1 MEQFSFSISQ
11 SKRASLKFL
20 IAFLLFQ
27 YQAVQSVKDLSRD
40 VGCLLLQVGSLLKFL
55 LISFHLCCSQ
65 EWWLVKCCWSLS
77 QSFQVHLVVHIVL
90 LAYIYRNSV
99 IEQVGLCAMK
109 VFSHFFNELNL
120 DACASL
126 MQCVL
131 GSFRALI
138 RCSLDGFEISL
149 VCCMIVLRSMDFLC
163 LVLWQ
168 WISELLSFPVLVDWM
183 IISCK

>member
-1 MEQFSFSISQ
+1 MQDVFFCRQVAYLSFYLFLFTCAVLKNGGQ
-11 SKRASLKFL
+11 S
-20 IAFLLFQ
+20 
-27 YQAVQSVKDLSRD
+27 SVVGLCPNHSRFIQL
-40 VGCLLLQVGSLLKFL
+40 C
-55 LISFHLCCSQ
+55 ILCCQ
-65 EWWLVKCCWSLS
+65 
-77 QSFQVHLVVHIVL
+77 H
-90 LAYIYRNSV
+90 IYRNSV
-99 IEQVGLCAMK
+99 KEQVGLCAMK

-138 RCSLDGFEISL
+138 GCSLDGFEISL
-149 VCCMIVLRSMDFLC
+149 VCCMVVLRSMDFLC